1 MSLAFAASCLVA
13 MPMAFAAT
21 TDLPPAAAPADMP
34 GAAAPMPSDQMV
46 TNGPRTDPGDHAR
59 NWSAARN
66 VRESQHYDR
75 LLATSP
81 RFRMARM
88 RKECGPINDPQLHQ
102 SCMASFNNGSEAMYG
117 SSTPPRPISNAGGAS
132 Q

>member
-13 MPMAFAAT
+13 MPAAFANSA
-21 TDLPPAAAPADMP
+21 DMAPAAASTPTDV
-34 GAAAPMPSDQMV
+34 V
-46 TNGPRTDPGDHAR
+46 TNGPQADRGDHSR

-66 VRESQHYDR
+66 VRESQHYER

-88 RKECGPINDPQLHQ
+88 RKECGPITDPQLRQ
-102 SCMASFNNGSEAMYG
+102 SCMGSFSNGGEAMYG
-117 SSTPPRPISNAGGAS
+117 SSTPPRPISNEGGAS

>member
-13 MPMAFAAT
+13 MPAAFANS
-21 TDLPPAAAPADMP
+21 TDMPPAAASTPTD
-34 GAAAPMPSDQMV
+34 MV
-46 TNGPRTDPGDHAR
+46 TNGPQADRGDHSR

-66 VRESQHYDR
+66 VRESQHYER

-88 RKECGPINDPQLHQ
+88 RKECGPITDQQLHQ
-102 SCMASFNNGSEAMYG
+102 SCMASFGNGGEAMYG